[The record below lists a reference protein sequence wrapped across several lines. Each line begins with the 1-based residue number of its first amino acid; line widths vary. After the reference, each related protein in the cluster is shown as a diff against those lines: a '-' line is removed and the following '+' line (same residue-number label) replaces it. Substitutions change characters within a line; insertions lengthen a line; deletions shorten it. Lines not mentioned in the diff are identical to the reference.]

1 MVKYDA
7 ILPTLQASKDDA
19 VASNL
24 VEGAILESL

>member
-7 ILPTLQASKDDA
+7 MLPTLQASRDDA

-24 VEGAILESL
+24 VEVAIPAIL